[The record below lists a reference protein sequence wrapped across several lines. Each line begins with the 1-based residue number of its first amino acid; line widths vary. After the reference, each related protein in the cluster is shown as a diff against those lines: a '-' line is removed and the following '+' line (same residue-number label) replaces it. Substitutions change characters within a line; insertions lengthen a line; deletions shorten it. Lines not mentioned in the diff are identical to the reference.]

1 MPPPTRDLEVLAAV
15 EAGEIVSQ
23 LKLSQ
28 RVGIAV
34 GLVNALLRRAIRKG
48 LVKVRSAPG
57 KRYAYYLTPKGF
69 SEKSRLVVEYLGV
82 SLQFFRETRAQYL
95 ELLQSA
101 RRQGLQR
108 IVIVGAGEFAEIAAL
123 AGSEAE
129 VDFLAVVDG
138 KCERT
143 RLFGIPVVRSLG
155 ELGDI
160 DLAIVADHQ
169 APQQCYDN
177 LVRKLGPERVRAP
190 GCLRISVYERGQADR
205 QRRGEVA

>member
-1 MPPPTRDLEVLAAV
+1 
-15 EAGEIVSQ
+15 
-23 LKLSQ
+23 
-28 RVGIAV
+28 
-34 GLVNALLRRAIRKG
+34 
-48 LVKVRSAPG
+48 
-57 KRYAYYLTPKGF
+57 
-69 SEKSRLVVEYLGV
+69 LVVEYLGV